1 MCSLFSLELFSSSA
15 DWSRLVGLSPRLA
28 LKKCQNRARVRRS
41 LEARGANRK
50 SVKSRTAADAAD
62 ADAGK
67 DLLGSPSPFPTA
79 VRALKRGRAASD
91 GASEQA

>member
-1 MCSLFSLELFSSSA
+1 MCSLFLLELFSSSA
-15 DWSRLVGLSPRLA
+15 DWSCHVGLSPRVA

-67 DLLGSPSPFPTA
+67 DLLGSPSDDRG
-79 VRALKRGRAASD
+79 RALKRGRAASD